1 MNKPKDLKKNV
12 SRRQFLA
19 GATALS
25 TLPYIAAATPATLD
39 LTARLGKVQLVPGD
53 TPKTEIWG
61 YDGGVPGPEIRLRQ
75 GDPLTR
81 RLVNEL
87 PQPTSVHWHGLR
99 IPNAMDGVPGM
110 TQDAVAPGEHFTY
123 DFTPPDAGTYWY
135 HSHNQ
140 STEQVARGLYGLLIV
155 DEVNPPDVDHD
166 ISVVIDDWR
175 LTEQAA
181 ISEDFGAMHDWTH
194 AGRMGNFIHA
204 HLTPSL
210 NQVKRNDRLRL
221 RLVNVSTDRVMV
233 IGLHGMVGA
242 IVALDGMPLLVPDAT
257 DHAILGPAQRA
268 DFILDVT
275 ADVGEQALIAIHEG
289 DVGFILSEFGVVG
302 RNARVARGAINAL
315 PANPLTPMTKI
326 IEAREVKLHMEGG
339 AMGGL
344 RQGIWKGK
352 EISTQELVNNGQI
365 WTFNGVA
372 GLPETPLID
381 LSQGEVLRLQMR
393 NDTAFPHAI
402 HLHGHHFQEE
412 KPDGSLGP
420 LRDTILMERGEIRT
434 IVFRADNP
442 GDWLLHCHMLSHQA
456 AGMKTWLR
464 VTT

>member
-1 MNKPKDLKKNV
+1 MKSNV
-12 SRRQFLA
+12 NRRQFLA

-25 TLPYIAAATPATLD
+25 TLPYTATATPATPD
-39 LTARLGKVQLVPGD
+39 LTARLGKVQLAPVEYPE
-53 TPKTEIWG
+53 TEIWG

-75 GDPLTR
+75 GESLTR

-87 PQPTSVHWHGLR
+87 PQPTSIHWHGLR

-110 TQDAVAPGEHFTY
+110 TQDAVAPGENYTY
-123 DFTPPDAGTYWY
+123 EFSPPDAGTYWY

-155 DEVNPPDVDHD
+155 DEVDPPDVDHD

-175 LTEQAA
+175 LTEHAA
-181 ISEDFGAMHDWTH
+181 ISDDFGAMHDWTH
-194 AGRMGNFIHA
+194 AGRMGNFVHS

-210 NQVKRNDRLRL
+210 NQVKRNDRLRV
-221 RLVNVSTDRVMV
+221 RLVNVSTDRVMM

-242 IVALDGMPLLVPDAT
+242 IVALDGMPLLAPKAA

-275 ADVGEQALIAIHEG
+275 ADLGDQALIAIHEG
-289 DVGFILSEFGVVG
+289 DEAFILSDFSVVG
-302 RNARVARGAINAL
+302 TNARVARGAISAL
-315 PANPLTPMTKI
+315 PPNPLTPMAKVVD
-326 IEAREVKLHMEGG
+326 AREVKLHMEGG

-344 RQGIWKGK
+344 RQGIWKG
-352 EISTQELVNNGQI
+352 EEMSVQELVNNGQI

-372 GLPETPLID
+372 GLPETPLIE
-381 LSQGEVLRLQMR
+381 LSQGEILRIPMR
-393 NDTAFPHAI
+393 NDTAFPHAM

-412 KPDGSLGP
+412 MADGSLGP
-420 LRDTILMERGEIRT
+420 LRDTIMMDRGQEQT
-434 IVFRADNP
+434 IVFRAENP

-464 VTT
+464 VTA